1 MVATSPPPS
10 QSGVSAA
17 EQAGAT
23 LMGQAPA
30 AGGSNSIFGVG
41 SNIPSNQPLVYLGMT
56 PRPFDDTYGPVGR
69 HPRQVPNIATADDAY
84 SMWFQMSGKQRS
96 DIIAKGII
104 GGQLQ
109 SDAGLMEG
117 EQLWKNLVASAAR
130 FGAAGQQ
137 VGPMDILNSY
147 VSAAGY
153 GMTDKQRRDAGK
165 GSFPSGAIFD
175 AKGKF
180 TNKYRDGDF
189 IVDQI
194 SGQRTYVG
202 PKFKTQT
209 QQQTDLT
216 DPNTAHALVTSIFQQ
231 MLGRDPGSGELTQ
244 FASALADAER
254 NNPVSVTQTDEYNSA
269 GDVVNSTSQRTG
281 GLDAQGKQY
290 LLEQQAKANPEY
302 GATQAATTYMG
313 ALEKAIWGGPA

>member
-1 MVATSPPPS
+1 MAVTAST
-10 QSGVSAA
+10 GGGGTSAA
-17 EQAGAT
+17 EQAGAG
-23 LMGQAPA
+23 MFAAAPA
-30 AGGSNSIFGVG
+30 GGGSSNSIFGVG
-41 SNIPSNQPLVYLGMT
+41 SNIPSNQPLVYLGT
-56 PRPFDDTYGPVGR
+56 SYVEGDDKYGPVGR
-69 HPRQVPNIATADDAY
+69 HRAVPNWATPDDAY

-117 EQLWKNLVASAAR
+117 EQLWKNLVASSAR

-137 VGPMDILNSY
+137 YGPLDILNSY

-165 GSFPSGAIFD
+165 GNFPNGAIFD
-175 AKGKF
+175 AKGKY
-180 TNKYRDGDF
+180 TNTYRDGDF
-189 IVDQI
+189 VVDQI
-194 SGQRTYVG
+194 SGKRTYVG
-202 PKFKTQT
+202 PKFKTQS

-254 NNPVSVTQTDEYNSA
+254 NNPVTVTQTDEYNSA
-269 GDVVNSTSQRTG
+269 GDVVNTTSQRTG
-281 GLDAQGKQY
+281 GLDQAGKQY